1 MSAPSGSPPPPHN
14 QSSSCSNCLGIP
26 DNPFGRPRMMLN
38 MDLIESSSESEDDQ
52 TLDTLSEFSES
63 SQSGDESENDATTS
77 SELANQEITQD
88 SGQCSDS
95 EPNVEG
101 EDDYDRIFNRGVS
114 KSSCENSADEDT
126 DESDENETKTKVITD
141 TGPSTQQIDAARLES
156 VVGKRR
162 SDDKDPASDESQSK
176 LRRL

>member
-14 QSSSCSNCLGIP
+14 QSCSNCLGIP

-38 MDLIESSSESEDDQ
+38 MDLIESSSESEDEQ
-52 TLDTLSEFSES
+52 ALDTLSEFSES
-63 SQSGDESENDATTS
+63 SQSGDESEDDATTS
-77 SELANQEITQD
+77 SELANQD
-88 SGQCSDS
+88 SGQCSDA
-95 EPNVEG
+95 NVEG
-101 EDDYDRIFNRGVS
+101 EEEDEYDRIFNKGVS
-114 KSSCENSADEDT
+114 NSSCENSADEET
-126 DESDENETKTKVITD
+126 DESDVNETKPKVID
-141 TGPSTQQIDAARLES
+141 TGPSRLES